1 MHSFFTR
8 TAPQLLFAPRC
19 WACGGNLSAG
29 RDFCFRCRREIFR
42 ALEREGCLL
51 RYEGAVAGLFAC
63 LRGTAP
69 KLGAAWCLA
78 LLARSG
84 QLENWRQENFS
95 AVALAPQNPKAG
107 ERGLFLVGKAIAAEL
122 KIPLWQPFTK
132 VGRRTQHGKSL
143 AERMDA
149 ACFVKLHRQV
159 SGSKILLLDDV
170 LTTGTTLEQC
180 AYLLRKSGGAEVEV
194 FSLAKQ
200 MMPSFERK
208 QGEARHESEE
218 VNPLLLHLFV

>member
-1 MHSFFTR
+1 M
-8 TAPQLLFAPRC
+8 
-19 WACGGNLSAG
+19 
-29 RDFCFRCRREIFR
+29 
-42 ALEREGCLL
+42 

-63 LRGTAP
+63 LRGSAP

-84 QLENWRQENFS
+84 HMESWRAARFT

-122 KIPLWQPFTK
+122 KVPLLQPFVK
-132 VGRRTQHGKSL
+132 VGRRTQHGKTL

-149 ACFVKLHRQV
+149 ACFVKLNRQV
-159 SGSKILLLDDV
+159 VGSKILLLDDV
-170 LTTGTTLEQC
+170 LTTGTTLDQC
-180 AYLLRKSGGAEVEV
+180 AYLLRKSGGVEVEV

-208 QGEARHESEE
+208 KSQTSHESEE